1 LLPSTIFPIY
11 ICDLPQTA
19 SRKFTYVDGIC
30 YATQARSFRELE
42 DTTLTNDMTA
52 VLNTVEIG
60 DFDPTYQKHSG
71 VFAQWFCFN

>member
-1 LLPSTIFPIY
+1 
-11 ICDLPQTA
+11 
-19 SRKFTYVDGIC
+19 VDGIC